1 MNIPGLNGKKLTDCL
16 MKPSETAMEI
26 SIHDEETFYNTS
38 HFHHMLR
45 VEQKR
50 TGRSEKPFLLVLLDL
65 SGLQTINSNGSV
77 LEKIKESL
85 VSCSR
90 ETDIRGWYEPYR
102 IMGVI
107 FTEMASVDNSSIE
120 KIFHKIYH
128 TLSDT
133 CGADLVK
140 MIKISLYAFRFPEM
154 NNKKLMVSGF

>member
-1 MNIPGLNGKKLTDCL
+1 MNIPGLNGKKLPSRL
-16 MKPSETAMEI
+16 IKQSETAME
-26 SIHDEETFYNTS
+26 SSLYDDETFYNTP

-65 SGLQTINSNGSV
+65 SGVQTRQINGYM
-77 LEKIKESL
+77 LEKIKGAL

-107 FTEMASVDNSSIE
+107 FTEMASVDNGSIE
-120 KIFHKIYH
+120 NIFYKIHH
-128 TLSDT
+128 TLSDM

-140 MIKISLYAFRFPEM
+140 MIKISLTVFRFPEM
-154 NNKKLMVSGF
+154 NNKNLMVSGF